1 MPDLGAL
8 FQGKVSM
15 KTSSNPDWKLPES
28 NHLCNCCSNV
38 NNDHWYISDK
48 RKGADSSDQISDIWI
63 TGHVRNSLLQRL
75 LFLFQTGHYYMLIF
89 ILQLNTSLQTKNCTV
104 VIWFSASDCRS
115 RTITDADTKRHAHT
129 HTRART
135 QGTLLS
141 LWTDST
147 SEQVDPT
154 AFSHN
159 TLAPRWEQETTYWF
173 SLPPGRTGSSTV
185 DPWRLLPSPW
195 CCPLFLPLS
204 SPSS

>member
-15 KTSSNPDWKLPES
+15 KTNPDWKLPES

-48 RKGADSSDQISDIWI
+48 RKGADSSDKISDIWI

-75 LFLFQTGHYYMLIF
+75 LFLFETGHYYMVIF
-89 ILQLNTSLQTKNCTV
+89 ILQLNTSLQTKNCTSWSGSLPLTV
-104 VIWFSASDCRS
+104 GHGRSQMLTQSDM
-115 RTITDADTKRHAHT
+115 HT

-135 QGTLLS
+135 QGALLS

-159 TLAPRWEQETTYWF
+159 THAPRWEQETTYWF

-195 CCPLFLPLS
+195 CCPLFVPLS